1 MSKQPAMHRGVTF
14 DSGHRRHLRPRPRRL
29 LPLVVMTVCLA
40 VAGSVLVPMAT
51 QSAPPA
57 QASAVNFSES
67 FRNATLD
74 TNPSNWKVSYSQ
86 SGADGVNAP
95 PCLTAMTTGTLNLG
109 SGTLQPCA
117 NPSTNDPPVGGTAQ
131 GALRLIA
138 DAGTGK
144 AYQAASMIYQVA
156 QDASAGLDISFKM
169 ALWDDTEAADGLV
182 FFLKDG
188 ANTNDVAGATGGA
201 LGYSPAGSTPGAPGA
216 LLGVA
221 FDKWENFSGDVNQ
234 CPAPG
239 IKGVGAKR
247 SSIVVRGPDTSSS
260 KNGTA
265 GYCYLGGV
273 QDPAY
278 VSNPSL
284 PANPYQGTYFS
295 GSDRAT
301 AARQVRIVV
310 EDDSV
315 PSPKVK
321 VFFGAVGVAQ
331 STPVLEVPL
340 PTELGNAAT
349 FKFGFTAGS
358 GFYKTSAA
366 VWDLAISPAPTPVKV
381 TAPNGTM
388 TAGSTPPALGAAT
401 VTEVMNPSTTVT
413 LTTAPTCS
421 VYDSSGT
428 NPVTLS
434 SSTPVGTYVVKCTGG
449 SRTGYAIDSYVN
461 GTFTVTSAPPAPPP
475 GPSSEESSSPP
486 EPAPSTPPTRP
497 IGTLDP
503 IPNQV
508 NRNVPAAPMPPGQA
522 LYLVDGQPRD
532 VRIAPDA
539 PRDATGIQATGD
551 GWWMKLVGRGDDA
564 DPLGLTEKQVLIL
577 QSDQPVR
584 TRQGT
589 TKRRVNPVAQASGA
603 GFKANSAV
611 KFYLLP
617 STYLGQLPTDG
628 SGAFAGKIPVP
639 PGIPPAAYTLQMNGF
654 SPNDSVRSLS
664 IGVIVKPTARVTRQ
678 ARAVVT
684 FDSLDPTLDA
694 AARKVLKKLL
704 RKTGKLGIRNVVLGF
719 VQPTSISGN
728 DASLSTERA
737 RNVAAFLKSRG
748 LKGTYVVRGEGKAP
762 ERTAIARRV
771 VVTVTYEV
779 R

>member
-14 DSGHRRHLRPRPRRL
+14 DSGHRRHLRPRSRRL
-29 LPLVVMTVCLA
+29 LPLFVMTVCLA

-67 FRNATLD
+67 FTGTTLS
-74 TNPSNWKVSYSQ
+74 NPVDWSASYAETASWIM
-86 SGADGVNAP
+86 VNDANSP
-95 PCLTAMTTGTLNLG
+95 PCLTARPSGSALALG
-109 SGTLQPCA
+109 SGTLDGCPDLGA
-117 NPSTNDPPVGGTAQ
+117 PDAVGS
-131 GALRLIA
+131 GALRLIRDLA
-138 DAGTGK
+138 ATDKT
-144 AYQAASMIYQVA
+144 QAASVIYRVA
-156 QDASAGLDISFKM
+156 QPASAGLDITFKM
-169 ALWDDTEAADGLV
+169 ALWDETTAADGLV

-188 ANTNDVAGATGGA
+188 ANNNDVPGAPGGA
-201 LGYSPAGSTPGAPGA
+201 LGYAADATLDGVPQG
-216 LLGVA
+216 LLGVG
-221 FDKWENFSGDVNQ
+221 FDKWGNFSGRLSS
-234 CPAPG
+234 CPGNDPLSPNA
-239 IKGVGAKR
+239 AR
-247 SSIVVRGPDTSSS
+247 ANSIVIRGPGNEKS
-260 KNGTA
+260 
-265 GYCYLGGV
+265 GYCYLAGS
-273 QDPAY
+273 QNA
-278 VSNPSL
+278 S
-284 PANPYQGTYFS
+284 YFT
-295 GSDRAT
+295 GSSRQA
-301 AARQVRIVV
+301 AARQVRILV
-310 EDDSV
+310 EDSSV

-321 VFFGAVGVAQ
+321 VYFGAVGATLT
-331 STPVLEVPL
+331 TPVLEVPVPAQL
-340 PTELGNAAT
+340 ASAPT
-349 FKFGFTAGS
+349 FKFGFGAAS
-358 GFYKTSAA
+358 GWYKISAA
-366 VWDLAISPAPTPVKV
+366 VWDLAITPMPSPATV
-381 TAPNGTM
+381 TAPS
-388 TAGSTPPALGAAT
+388 GSMVFGSAPPALGAAT
-401 VTEVMNPSTTVT
+401 AAQTSNPANSVSFGS
-413 LTTAPTCS
+413 APSCA
-421 VYDSSGT
+421 VYDSGGL

-434 SSTPVGTYVVKCTGG
+434 ATTPVGTYVTKCTGG
-449 SRTGYAIDSYVN
+449 SATGFSLDTYVN
-461 GTFTVTSAPPAPPP
+461 GTFTVTAPPPSLPPPPAPPVV
-475 GPSSEESSSPP
+475 EQSSSPP
-486 EPAPSTPPTRP
+486 IPEPSAPPVRP
-497 IGTLDP
+497 FGTLDP

-551 GWWMKLVGRGDDA
+551 GWWMKLVGRGDDD

-584 TRQGT
+584 TRLGT

-603 GFKANSAV
+603 GFKANSMV

-617 STYLGQLPTDG
+617 NTYLGQLPTDG

-639 PGIPPAAYTLQMNGF
+639 PGIPPATYTLQMNGF
-654 SPNDSVRSLS
+654 SPADSVRSLS

-771 VVTVTYEV
+771 VVTITYEV
-779 R
+779 P